1 MGAKTPDSTLQAAGR
16 QISKRN
22 ASRLSQAF
30 AEIGKLLIDAEVLDK
45 QSLESLFEGTA
56 ETVAEE
62 SAVEAIA
69 QEAEAEAE
77 PGVEADAPIAA
88 AAVEESFTV
97 QVKRVTWHDRLRTTL
112 RFFGNRYE
120 MLHNCSDTDL
130 LRWIGTD
137 IDRAVAIAQ
146 VRDDLMAILI
156 ELSNDHP
163 GPSQSDGYFY
173 SPYMEL
179 ASSSGEQVITVAF
192 DCPAQA
198 IAAAASRATNR
209 RPVEGVLFRIDE
221 PSESAPSVG
230 PGLPLY
236 VPKAVAEEALSTVSG
251 LPLDAHDN
259 LSQHANPEIAG
270 VMLSA
275 SIQGNDFRVSGYLYD
290 WSRGDKVAKIAA
302 NKEQLGMSMNANA
315 IGHEAEV
322 DGKTVFWVDK
332 LELLGANILFSEK
345 ATYRQTRL
353 LSAGGVDDTPT
364 SPEGL
369 SGTDIPA
376 APIAAASGDNPTPSQ
391 GEDNMTVDPEIKQQI
406 SELSNNVSSLAAMMK
421 DLAPAVQNVQAQVA
435 EMQKE
440 RDDQKA
446 AIAAQAQ
453 QQQQQEQQQQFMS
466 SLQTAIKDAVS
477 TEVSAAVAKAVNP
490 SGQPSRRTVSLTA
503 QAGAGATDL
512 NAQQMQVRLQLA
524 SLEGELTALRR
535 QPSVDGVEEIKL
547 VEKISELKREYQL
560 V

>member
-1 MGAKTPDSTLQAAGR
+1 
-16 QISKRN
+16 
-22 ASRLSQAF
+22 
-30 AEIGKLLIDAEVLDK
+30 
-45 QSLESLFEGTA
+45 
-56 ETVAEE
+56 
-62 SAVEAIA
+62 
-69 QEAEAEAE
+69 
-77 PGVEADAPIAA
+77 
-88 AAVEESFTV
+88 
-97 QVKRVTWHDRLRTTL
+97 
-112 RFFGNRYE
+112 
-120 MLHNCSDTDL
+120 
-130 LRWIGTD
+130 
-137 IDRAVAIAQ
+137 
-146 VRDDLMAILI
+146 
-156 ELSNDHP
+156 
-163 GPSQSDGYFY
+163 
-173 SPYMEL
+173 
-179 ASSSGEQVITVAF
+179 
-192 DCPAQA
+192 
-198 IAAAASRATNR
+198 
-209 RPVEGVLFRIDE
+209 VLFRIDE

-259 LSQHANPEIAG
+259 LSQHSNPDIAG

-290 WSRGDKVAKIAA
+290 WSQSDKVAKIAA

-322 DGKTVFWVDK
+322 DGRKVFWVDK

-353 LSAGGVDDTPT
+353 LSAGGVDDTPP

-391 GEDNMTVDPEIKQQI
+391 GEDDMTVDPEVKQQI
-406 SELSNNVSSLAAMMK
+406 SDLTKTVG
-421 DLAPAVQNVQAQVA
+421 DLAGMVKEIMPAVQSVQAQVA
-435 EMQKE
+435 DIQKE
-440 RDDQKA
+440 REDNKA

-490 SGQPSRRTVSLTA
+490 SGQPPRKTVSLAA
-503 QAGAGATDL
+503 QSNGNGGAVDQ
-512 NAQQMQVRLQLA
+512 AQIQVLLQLA
-524 SLEGELTALRR
+524 SLEGELAALRKS
-535 QPSVDGVEEIKL
+535 PGVDGFEEIKL
-547 VEKISELKREYQL
+547 VDKIAQFKREYQL
-560 V
+560 A

>member
-1 MGAKTPDSTLQAAGR
+1 MGAKTQDSTLQAAGR
-16 QISKRN
+16 QISQKN
-22 ASRLSQAF
+22 ANLLSKAF
-30 AEIGKLLIDAEVLDK
+30 SDIGKLLIDSGVIDK
-45 QSLESLFEGTA
+45 QSLESLF
-56 ETVAEE
+56 
-62 SAVEAIA
+62 
-69 QEAEAEAE
+69 
-77 PGVEADAPIAA
+77 GVEKTDEGEKPKTESNAEAPIAA
-88 AAVEESFTV
+88 AAVEESFTT

-137 IDRAVAIAQ
+137 TDRETAIAQ
-146 VRDDLMAILI
+146 VRDDLITILV

-163 GPSQSDGYFY
+163 GPSQSDGYYY

-179 ASSSGEQVITVAF
+179 ASSSGEKVITVAF

-198 IAAAASRATNR
+198 IAAAASRTTNR

-236 VPKAVAEEALSTVSG
+236 VPRSVAEEALSTVSG

-259 LSQHANPEIAG
+259 LSQHSNPEITG

-275 SIQGNDFRVSGYLYD
+275 AIQDNDFRVSGYLYD
-290 WSRGDKVAKIAA
+290 WSRADKVARISA

-322 DGKTVFWVDK
+322 EGKKVFWVDK

-353 LSAGGVDDTPT
+353 LSAGGADDTPT
-364 SPEGL
+364 SPEGQ
-369 SGTDIPA
+369 SGTETPA
-376 APIAAASGDNPTPSQ
+376 AQIAAASSETPNPSQ
-391 GEDNMTVDPEIKQQI
+391 GEDENMAVDPEVKQQLADM
-406 SELSNNVSSLAAMMK
+406 SKTVGELSSLIK
-421 DLAPAVQNVQAQVA
+421 EIVPAVQGVQTGLQTVQAQVTDI
-435 EMQKE
+435 QKE
-440 RDDQKA
+440 RDDTKA

-453 QQQQQEQQQQFMS
+453 QQQQQEQQQQFMAT
-466 SLQTAIKDAVS
+466 LQTAIKDAVG

-490 SGQPSRRTVSLTA
+490 SGQPARKTVSLAA
-503 QAGAGATDL
+503 QANGTGGVVD
-512 NAQQMQVRLQLA
+512 QPQMQALLQLA
-524 SLEGELTALRR
+524 SMEGELTALRKS
-535 QPSVDGVEEIKL
+535 PTVDGVEEIKL
-547 VEKISELKREYQL
+547 LEKIAQHKREYQIA
-560 V
+560 